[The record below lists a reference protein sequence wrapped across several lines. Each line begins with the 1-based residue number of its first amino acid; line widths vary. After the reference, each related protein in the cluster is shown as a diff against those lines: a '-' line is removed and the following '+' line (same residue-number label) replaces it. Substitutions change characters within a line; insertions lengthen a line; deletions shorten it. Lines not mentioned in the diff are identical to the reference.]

1 MKAQTQQTN
10 KKKTKN
16 NSHQKKFQEKKG
28 KVIDERQQYSDREM
42 QGCVGR
48 IGHQGSKRLCEKCG

>member
-10 KKKTKN
+10 KKKK
-16 NSHQKKFQEKKG
+16 QFAPKKFQEKKG